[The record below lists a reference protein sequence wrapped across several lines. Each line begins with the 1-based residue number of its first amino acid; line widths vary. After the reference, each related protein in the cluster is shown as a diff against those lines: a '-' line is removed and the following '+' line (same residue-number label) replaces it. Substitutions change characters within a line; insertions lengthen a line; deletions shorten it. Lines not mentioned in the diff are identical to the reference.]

1 MRIASVG
8 HAVFAVVLIG
18 IGVIGLVQGG
28 FAPIWDG
35 VPKAFPGRE
44 ALAWLTTLVA
54 MGCGLGLVWR
64 RSAAVSARVLLVWL
78 LLWMLLVKGRPIVLQ
93 PTVEV
98 VYESWGE
105 TAVLVAAAW
114 VLYAGLASDRDRKHL
129 AFATGDRGVRI
140 ARVIYALALIGF
152 GLSHLAYPSDTA
164 GLVPAWIPGHTAW
177 VYLTGTAYLAA
188 AAAILIGV
196 WARLAAVLSV
206 VQIAGFTLLVWGPT
220 LIRGPNAGEWSEFVL
235 SCALTAGAW
244 VVADSYRGIPWA
256 RTGQE
261 VTP

>member
-8 HAVFAVVLIG
+8 HAVFAAVLLGIG
-18 IGVIGLVQGG
+18 IIGLLQGG

-35 VPKAFPGRE
+35 VPKALPGRE
-44 ALAWLTTLVA
+44 VLAWVCTLMALAS
-54 MGCGLGLVWR
+54 GLGLFWR
-64 RSAAVSARVLLVWL
+64 RSATAAARVLLVWL
-78 LLWMLLVKGRPIVLQ
+78 LLWILLVKGRPIVLQ

-114 VLYAGLASDRDRKHL
+114 VLYAGLATEWDRRRFG
-129 AFATGDRGVRI
+129 FATGERGLHI

-152 GLSHLAYPSDTA
+152 GLSHLAYPADTA
-164 GLVPAWIPGHTAW
+164 GLVPAWIPAHMAW
-177 VYLTGTAYLAA
+177 VYLTGTAYLTA

-196 WARLAAVLSV
+196 WARLAATLSV
-206 VQIAGFTLLVWGPT
+206 LQIGGFTLLVWGPSV
-220 LIRGPNAGEWSEFVL
+220 IRGPNPGEWSEFVL

-244 VVADSYRGIPWA
+244 VVADSYRDIPWLA
-256 RTGQE
+256 LNRR
-261 VTP
+261 

>member
-8 HAVFAVVLIG
+8 QAVFAAVLIG
-18 IGVIGLVQGG
+18 IGIIGLVQGG

-35 VPKAFPGRE
+35 VPKALPARE
-44 ALAWLTTLVA
+44 ILAWICTLMCLV
-54 MGCGLGLVWR
+54 CGLGLFWG
-64 RSAAVSARVLLVWL
+64 RSATVSARVLLAWL
-78 LLWMLLVKGRPIVLQ
+78 FLWMLLVKGRPIVLQ

-114 VLYAGLASDRDRKHL
+114 VLYAGFAADWDRRHF
-129 AFATGDRGVRI
+129 AFATGERGVRI

-177 VYLTGTAYLAA
+177 VYITGVAYLAA

-196 WARLAAVLSV
+196 LARLAATLSV
-206 VQIAGFTLLVWGPT
+206 LQIAGFTLLVWGPT
-220 LIRGPNAGEWSEFVL
+220 LIKGPNAGEWSEFVL

-256 RTGQE
+256 RLNRR
-261 VTP
+261 

>member
-8 HAVFAVVLIG
+8 QAVFAAVLIG
-18 IGVIGLVQGG
+18 IGIIGLVQGG

-35 VPKAFPGRE
+35 VPKALPARE
-44 ALAWLTTLVA
+44 ILAWICTLICLV
-54 MGCGLGLVWR
+54 CGLGLFWG
-64 RSAAVSARVLLVWL
+64 RSATVSARVLLAWL
-78 LLWMLLVKGRPIVLQ
+78 FLWMLLVKGRPIVLQ

-114 VLYAGLASDRDRKHL
+114 VLYAGFAADWDRRHF
-129 AFATGDRGVRI
+129 AFATGERGVRI

-177 VYLTGTAYLAA
+177 VYITGAAYLAA
-188 AAAILIGV
+188 AAAILTGV
-196 WARLAAVLSV
+196 WARLAATLSV
-206 VQIAGFTLLVWGPT
+206 LQIAGFTLLVWGPT
-220 LIRGPNAGEWSEFVL
+220 LIKGPNAGEWSEFVL

-256 RTGQE
+256 QLNRR
-261 VTP
+261 